1 MAENLTER
9 VSHCSS
15 LFMAGWC
22 INWCTPPIVALERK
36 RVGSAS
42 GPPLYPLSVSGFP
55 LQTSSLSQSAKQP
68 LVESKTHDTVYV
80 LHEWVSY
87 Y

>member
-1 MAENLTER
+1 MAENLTKH
-9 VSHCSS
+9 VSYCSS

-22 INWCTPPIVALERK
+22 TNWCTPPIVALERK

-68 LVESKTHDTVYV
+68 LVESKTHDTVNV
-80 LHEWVSY
+80 LHEWVSHY
-87 Y
+87 